1 MKKVLKVFA
10 LIIMAL
16 TCLVTIPACNETPTN
31 DYITAN
37 TTGASFSGSDV
48 VYKNADNFKLVYK
61 GDNHYVAEGSASVMT
76 EEQATTWGTVVGSKF
91 MVVTVKIGAGSN
103 AIIGWRNNETKNKAF
118 VEDEIDGSLIKR
130 STAKNDTKNYI
141 LAVTDGETPRHP
153 DLKVWRI
160 EVTEKD
166 ATEAKVYT
174 VDFSAL
180 Y

>member
-16 TCLVTIPACNETPTN
+16 TCIVAIPACNKTPTD

-48 VYKNADNFKLVYK
+48 VYKNANDFKLVYK
-61 GDNHYVAEGSASVMT
+61 GDNHYVAEGSASIMT
-76 EEQATTWGTVVGSKF
+76 EEQATTWGTVAGSKF
-91 MVVTVKIGAGSN
+91 IVVTIKMGAESN
-103 AIIGWRNNETKNKAF
+103 AIIGWRNEETKNNAF
-118 VEDEIDGSLIKR
+118 SEDEIDGTLIKK
-130 STAKNDTKNYI
+130 SSAKNDTKNYI
-141 LAVTDGETPRHP
+141 LAITDGDTPRHS

-160 EVTEKD
+160 EVTQKD
-166 ATEAKVYT
+166 ATEAKAYT